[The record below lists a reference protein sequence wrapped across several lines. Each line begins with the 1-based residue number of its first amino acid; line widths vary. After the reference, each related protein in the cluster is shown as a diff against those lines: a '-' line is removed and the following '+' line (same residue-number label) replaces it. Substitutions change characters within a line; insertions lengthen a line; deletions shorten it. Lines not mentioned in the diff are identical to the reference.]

1 MAAVIL
7 TVAGSD
13 RPGLTKALADA
24 VHAVGG
30 NWLESH
36 LARLGGR
43 YVGSVLVDLPEGA
56 QASLE
61 AAARRIDAEG
71 LSVTV
76 LAAVEQPAPAGTML
90 RLELVGQDH
99 PGIVREVTTVLAG
112 LGVNIED
119 FATSIEPGAQSGLPL
134 FRATARLLVPA
145 GTSTDAVGA
154 ALEAISGEIMVDFTV
169 SSPG

>member
-7 TVAGSD
+7 TVVGSD

-43 YVGSVLVDLPEGA
+43 YVGSVLVDLPDGA
-56 QASLE
+56 MSALE

-76 LAAVEQPAPAGTML
+76 LAAVDQPAPAGTML
-90 RLELVGQDH
+90 RLELVGQDR
-99 PGIVREVTTVLAG
+99 PGIVREVTTVLAR

-119 FATSIEPGAQSGLPL
+119 FATAIEPGAQSGLPL

-145 GTSTDAVGA
+145 GTSTDVVGA